1 VRTRALVFCLV
12 LVSAF
17 PLLGADPQAAVLAE
31 PVGQLHFEGQPVEV
45 YSWSFGVTQT
55 LAGTDGGGAAAG
67 KVQMQDFHFTKTVDK
82 SSVQLFQACATGK
95 HIPNVTFTAR
105 KKGSGQQEYMIVK
118 FSDVLVSS
126 YQTGG
131 SSGDSIPTESISL
144 NYAKIEF
151 FVPGH

>member
-1 VRTRALVFCLV
+1 MRTRVFVSCLV
-12 LVSAF
+12 LVLAF
-17 PLLGADPQAAVLAE
+17 PLLGADPQAPVLAE
-31 PVGQLHFEGQPVEV
+31 PVGVLHFEGQPFEV
-45 YSWSFGVTQT
+45 YSWSWGVTQ
-55 LAGTDGGGAAAG
+55 AASGDVGTGAG

-118 FSDVLVSS
+118 FSDVMVSS

-131 SSGDSIPTESISL
+131 SAGDPIPTESISL